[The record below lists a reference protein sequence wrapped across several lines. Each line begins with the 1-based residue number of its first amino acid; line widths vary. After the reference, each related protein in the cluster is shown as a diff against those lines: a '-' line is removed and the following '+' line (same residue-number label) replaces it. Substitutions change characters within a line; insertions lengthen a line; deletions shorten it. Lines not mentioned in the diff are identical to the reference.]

1 MDRKSLYGSGPGG
14 GMAAESQ
21 KLTGVTPGSKADRDR
36 KKKRAARKA
45 LQGTGQTAYGDSS
58 FDTGGRKGYNPPP
71 GYGQG
76 GQGVGSTTAPGQT
89 VGAAGRDA
97 AAQSLKSPNPLTNLG
112 GAYGT
117 LSPEGQTWAAYD
129 PTLSYGTYFSDLG
142 SGSNTANFY
151 ASYFDPTS
159 LGIAAGMGDAMG
171 TSNANVIAFGKSIA
185 DMMSGQQ
192 GLGQYLDPH
201 TLVANVLTSA
211 ASVNAKDVQSGA
223 VNAANPLAA
232 LASQPPQTQISTLT
246 DILQGALASVMPQ
259 DSLQSYIATLKL
271 IARGYIDQVAHMPI
285 EQVERSGMNVAKYL
299 MQKLGPDFGLGASI
313 V

>member
-1 MDRKSLYGSGPGG
+1 MSLYGSGPGG

-21 KLTGVTPGSKADRDR
+21 KLTNVTVGSKEDKKRKRD
-36 KKKRAARKA
+36 RAARKA
-45 LQGTGQTAYGDSS
+45 NRQTSYTGDSS
-58 FDTGGRKGYNPPP
+58 FDTSGRRGYNPPP
-71 GYGQG
+71 GYGQS

-89 VGAAGRDA
+89 IGAAGRDA
-97 AAQSLKSPNPLTNLG
+97 AAQGLKSPNPLTNLG

-117 LSPEGQTWAAYD
+117 LSPQGQTWAAYD

-142 SGSNTANFY
+142 SGSNTADFY

-159 LGIAAGMGDAMG
+159 LGIAAGMGDAIG
-171 TSNANVIAFGKSIA
+171 TSNANVVAFGKSIA

-223 VNAANPLAA
+223 INAANPLAS
-232 LASQPPQTQISTLT
+232 LATMPPQSQITTLT